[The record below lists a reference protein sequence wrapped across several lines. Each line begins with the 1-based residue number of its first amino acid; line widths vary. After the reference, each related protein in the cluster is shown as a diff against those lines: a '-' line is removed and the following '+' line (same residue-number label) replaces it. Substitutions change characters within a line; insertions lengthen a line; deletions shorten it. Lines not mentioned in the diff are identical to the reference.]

1 MTGNVQKR
9 PVVYL
14 DACFVSHWVG
24 QDLDDPAQLAKHEAT
39 VACWQRMEGKM
50 TPVLST
56 VVETEIA
63 AGKLDGAAQRVR
75 RIQGLPSWQTT
86 PESEALT
93 EELLRTGAVRKAK
106 FRDAAHIAVAAVG
119 GADILLSWNFR
130 DIVNE
135 KKMPE
140 IKALVERA
148 GYRCPKLV
156 SPDKLPEVM
165 P

>member
-1 MTGNVQKR
+1 MSGKLQKR

-24 QDLDDPAQLAKHEAT
+24 QDLDDPQQLAKHEAT
-39 VACWQRMEGKM
+39 VACWRRMEGKV
-50 TPVLST
+50 TPVVSK
-56 VVETEIA
+56 VVVAEVT
-63 AGKLDGAAQRVR
+63 AGKPEGAALRAKMVAGMPVWKR
-75 RIQGLPSWQTT
+75 SGA
-86 PESEALT
+86 SEALAD
-93 EELLRTGAVRKAK
+93 ELLRTGAVRKAK

-119 GADILLSWNFR
+119 GADILLSWNFK

-148 GYRCPKLV
+148 GYRCPELV
-156 SPDKLPEVM
+156 SPDKLPEVL

>member
-1 MTGNVQKR
+1 MSGNVQKR
-9 PVVYL
+9 PIVYL

-39 VACWQRMEGKM
+39 VACWKRLEGKVR
-50 TPVLST
+50 PVIST

-63 AGKLDGAAQRVR
+63 DGKPDGAARRVR
-75 RIQGLPSWQTT
+75 RIQGLPSWHRT
-86 PESEALT
+86 PDSEALT

-106 FRDAAHIAVAAVG
+106 PKDAAHIAIAAVG
-119 GADILLSWNFR
+119 GADLLLSWNFQ

-135 KKMPE
+135 DKLPL
-140 IKALVERA
+140 IQSVVERA
-148 GYRCPKLV
+148 GFRCPRFA
-156 SPDKLPEVM
+156 SPDKLPEDM